1 MSQPRRMIV
10 MRRLRNPTSEL
21 SSQASPDSLSRLN
34 NARSTEGVT
43 YNCRGHGALL
53 LLPHGG
59 RRADIIR
66 TKAFEDYIR
75 DHVVSWFTWAQ
86 KNQQGIERMEDIIL
100 VSGCTLVSS
109 WAAAA
114 FVYNTMEAK
123 ISLARR
129 TLSNGGECFVWGN
142 IRGSVEYHDSN
153 IDPVRSP
160 GIVYLAYTDFSFCMK
175 SKFHLRLLISASSS
189 GVSVQSASSSGPNQC
204 GLPQNPALTTLIT
217 AATMRSK

>member
-1 MSQPRRMIV
+1 VSYGPRPHLTV
-10 MRRLRNPTSEL
+10 
-21 SSQASPDSLSRLN
+21 LSRLN
-34 NARSTEGVT
+34 NARSAEGVT

-53 LLPHGG
+53 FLPNGG

-66 TKAFEDYIR
+66 TKVFEDYIR

-86 KNQQGIERMEDIIL
+86 KNQQGVERMEDLIL

-129 TLSNGGECFVWGN
+129 TFSNGGDCFIWSN

-153 IDPVRSP
+153 INPVGFP
-160 GIVYLAYTDFSFCMK
+160 GIVYLAYADFFFMK
-175 SKFHLRLLISASSS
+175 SKIHPRRLISASSS
-189 GVSVQSASSSGPNQC
+189 GVSVQSASFSGPSQC
-204 GLPQNPALTTLIT
+204 GLQQNPALTTPTT
-217 AATMRSK
+217 AETMRSKYLEFRMVQK